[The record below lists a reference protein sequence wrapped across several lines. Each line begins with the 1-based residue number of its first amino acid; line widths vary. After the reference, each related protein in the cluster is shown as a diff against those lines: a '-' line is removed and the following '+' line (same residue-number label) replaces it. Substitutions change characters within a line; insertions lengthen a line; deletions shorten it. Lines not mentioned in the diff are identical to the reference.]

1 MSVTILKD
9 KVKKVCYIVGASKD
23 KTPRATKIAQALDA
37 EIIDCPSKLRRYT
50 TFPVL
55 LPITLAFSRHDIV
68 IVNNIPTH
76 VVFSVWIASKFRKF
90 VLVVDF
96 VNFWRFAVS
105 KKFKALSGMASYL
118 ENWIYRRMKYGL
130 AINDVIAKSAEE
142 AGVEIVKV
150 VHDAADHELFKPS
163 FNLAPVVAIAANL
176 RRDEGVDVLL
186 NAMKTVKD
194 EFPDIKCLVAGSGEE
209 ENSLRELAKKLKL
222 DSHVEFLG
230 WIPNPNLPQIYEHA
244 SVGVVSMRTLS
255 PFALPIKLFEYMSS
269 GLAVI
274 STDTAT
280 IRTIIRDGENGL
292 LFPTEDF
299 NKLASLIMDVLSDSG
314 LMRKLQKGARHTVE
328 VGLNW
333 RSESEKLMKF
343 VNDVSSEENIEQMMG

>member
-1 MSVTILKD
+1 MAVTILQN
-9 KVKKVCYIVGASKD
+9 KVKKVCYIVGASKER
-23 KTPRATKIAQALDA
+23 TPRATKIAQALDA
-37 EIIDCPSKLRRYT
+37 EIIDCPSKVRRYT

-105 KKFKALSGMASYL
+105 KKFKALSGMASYF
-118 ENWIYRRMKYGL
+118 ENWIYRRIKYGL

-150 VHDAADHELFKPS
+150 VHDAADHELFRPS

-194 EFPDIKCLVAGSGEE
+194 EFPNIKCLVAGSGEE
-209 ENSLRELAKKLKL
+209 ENSLKELAKKLEL

-230 WIPNPNLPQIYEHA
+230 WIPHSNLPQIYEHA
-244 SVGVVSMRTLS
+244 SVGVVSIRTLS

-299 NKLASLIMDVLSDSG
+299 NTLASLIMGVLSDSG

-343 VNDVSSEENIEQMMG
+343 VNDVSSEENNAQMMG